1 MICSKFDA
9 LSERYWTPP
18 ELFSSGLVILDAARA
33 GMLPWFIKKARAF
46 VCGVGFLDVTR

>member
-9 LSERYWTPP
+9 LSETCWTPP
-18 ELFSSGLVILDAARA
+18 ELFSSGLVIQDAARA
-33 GMLPWFIKKARAF
+33 GMLPWFIKKAREF